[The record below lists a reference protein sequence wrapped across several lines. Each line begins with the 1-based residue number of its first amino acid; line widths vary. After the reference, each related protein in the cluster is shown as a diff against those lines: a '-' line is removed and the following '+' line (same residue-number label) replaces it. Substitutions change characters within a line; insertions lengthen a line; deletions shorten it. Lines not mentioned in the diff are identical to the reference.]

1 MKFQPPKG
9 TRDFLP
15 EEMIKREFVIQKIKQ
30 VFEKWGY
37 EPLDTPAI
45 ESFELLAAKSG
56 AGQAIKD
63 EIYYFKDKADRELGL
78 RFEFT
83 VSTARILASDS
94 SIPKPFKRYQIGKVW
109 RYDNP
114 GYGRFREFVQADIDI
129 FGSSLPA
136 ADAEIIAVACDVF
149 AALGFKDFVIR
160 VSNRKILEAFSAAI
174 GLDEKSRLEV
184 FRSVDKLSKIGES
197 GVIDELKNKNIA
209 EEKIKKILDLIKI
222 SGSTKQT
229 MEKISNIVKKIGM
242 SAAGIEELGSLV
254 KEIEIFGYEKNIV
267 VDMSLVR
274 GLEYYTGAVFE
285 VAVAGGNLSLA
296 GGGRYDKMIEMVGGN
311 PTVATGI
318 GFGLERIIEVMKENK
333 MLDLPKVQTKVFVAN
348 VDEKVKSSALKI
360 ASQLRKENISCQTDL
375 MNKNLTKQL
384 EYANSVGIPYVVIV
398 GQKEIRSKKFK
409 LKDMQKKTEKEMQL
423 KDIIAVLKS

>member
-45 ESFELLAAKSG
+45 ESFELLAAKGG

-83 VSTARILASDS
+83 VSTARILASDNN
-94 SIPKPFKRYQIGKVW
+94 IPKPFKRYQIGKVW

-136 ADAEIIAVACDVF
+136 ADAEVIAATCDVF

-184 FRSVDKLSKIGES
+184 FRSIDKLSKIGES
-197 GVIDELKNKNIA
+197 GVIDELTN
-209 EEKIKKILDLIKI
+209 KKID
-222 SGSTKQT
+222 Q
-229 MEKISNIVKKIGM
+229 
-242 SAAGIEELGSLV
+242 
-254 KEIEIFGYEKNIV
+254 
-267 VDMSLVR
+267 
-274 GLEYYTGAVFE
+274 
-285 VAVAGGNLSLA
+285 
-296 GGGRYDKMIEMVGGN
+296 
-311 PTVATGI
+311 
-318 GFGLERIIEVMKENK
+318 
-333 MLDLPKVQTKVFVAN
+333 
-348 VDEKVKSSALKI
+348 
-360 ASQLRKENISCQTDL
+360 ENI
-375 MNKNLTKQL
+375 K
-384 EYANSVGIPYVVIV
+384 
-398 GQKEIRSKKFK
+398 
-409 LKDMQKKTEKEMQL
+409 
-423 KDIIAVLKS
+423 